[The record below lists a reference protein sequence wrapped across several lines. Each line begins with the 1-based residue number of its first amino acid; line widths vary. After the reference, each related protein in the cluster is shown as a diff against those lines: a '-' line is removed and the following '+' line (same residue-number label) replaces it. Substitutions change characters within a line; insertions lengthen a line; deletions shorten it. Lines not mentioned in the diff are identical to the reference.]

1 MMRMMTARAAA
12 FVLAL
17 GGSALAGSS
26 PAFAVPHGTRVVH
39 PGQSIQ
45 AAVDAASPGDKI
57 VVLPGTYH
65 EAICV
70 TTDGIRLQ
78 GAHAV
83 IRPPAQAPQTPCSF
97 GPEGQAIGIALFG
110 QFNLDTGEVIDPISD
125 VKVSGF
131 RVENFAEFGIGM
143 IGGEDVDI
151 VGNTAVDNGEYG
163 IVRFNSTGGTLK
175 NNRATG
181 SGEAG
186 LYLGDSPQAR
196 ATIVGNTAWDNG
208 LFGIFVRDASHGSVT
223 GNTSFGNCVGIFVL
237 STTPVPARDWTVRNN
252 RVHDNTKA
260 CPPSEE
266 APPLSGIGIGLAGAH
281 DTKVLH
287 NTVTGNRPTGPSLVT
302 GGIAV
307 FSTVPLGG
315 SDPVDNLVESNRLRD
330 NEPDLFY
337 DGTGSGNV
345 FLNNRCDTSVPT
357 GLC

>member
-1 MMRMMTARAAA
+1 MRIMASRAA
-12 FVLAL
+12 VVGLVL
-17 GGSALAGSS
+17 GGCAIAGSS
-26 PAFAVPHGTRVVH
+26 PAFAARHSTHKVH
-39 PGQSIQ
+39 AGQSIQ

-65 EAICV
+65 EAVCV
-70 TTDGIRLQ
+70 TTDGLRLQ
-78 GAHAV
+78 GAQAV
-83 IRPPAQAPQTPCSF
+83 IRPPAQAPQTPCAF

-110 QFNLDTGEVIDPISD
+110 QFDFNTGEVTDPISD

-131 RVENFAEFGIGM
+131 RVEGFAEFGIGM

-151 VGNTAVDNGEYG
+151 VHNTAVDNGEYG
-163 IVRFNSTGGTLK
+163 IVRFNSTGGTMK

-186 LYLGDSPQAR
+186 LYLGDSPQAQ

-223 GNTSFGNCVGIFVL
+223 GNTVFGNCVGIFVL
-237 STTPVPARDWTVRNN
+237 STTGVPAQDWTVQNN
-252 RVHDNTKA
+252 RVRDNTKA

-266 APPLSGIGIGLAGAH
+266 GPALSGMGIGLAGAH
-281 DTKVLH
+281 DTNVLR
-287 NTVTGNRPTGPSLVT
+287 NSVTGNRPTGPSFAT

-315 SDPVDNLVESNRLRD
+315 SDPVGNLIEGNRLRD

-337 DGTGSGNV
+337 DGSGSDNL
-345 FLNNRCDTSVPT
+345 FPNNRCETSVPA